1 MTESEWIIELATKFT
16 ELQEKYCE
24 AHNRPLLSG
33 STIAS
38 LRGTLSELDLI
49 LFRGFMIAHK
59 KLEAASAV
67 RPEPPKVRVSAEDI
81 FNSF

>member
-1 MTESEWIIELATKFT
+1 MSESEWILELATKFT
-16 ELQEKYCE
+16 ELQEKYRE

-59 KLEAASAV
+59 KFIASYV
-67 RPEPPKVRVSAEDI
+67 CPEPPKVRVSAEDI